1 MKKKLTI
8 LLGAGF
14 SANADIPIASGVT
27 NYFNRDLRKKLLNFS
42 SGEWTWI
49 DNKDQTT
56 VHNGQLNYD
65 YLGYSYVFNELLES
79 YKAKNAGDFLNYED
93 FYQFINDLFLFEEN
107 VSVIFSKAEEQLI
120 KDYPQLTANKDSN
133 YLFLFK
139 TKQYHKVLPIL
150 NYLIADILNPIR
162 MDNEELIETFSSFLD
177 YIKKFDEVNIFTLNH
192 DLLIEKLLTLA
203 EIQYSKGFQTDNSIL
218 ISNDHSIPYYTGN
231 YNQNVRIYKLHG
243 SIDLYKFDHLVKTEE
258 GFYQYSGDYDY
269 FITDN
274 YYDKHRCKKIDPIT
288 SEIIQDFSPDIVPK
302 FITGISKEEIIKKD
316 KMYRKIYS
324 DFEKIILETEN
335 FFVSG
340 YSFNDEHINKP
351 LSENKTLSFINH
363 RRSKD
368 YPFSKNGKNISTFN
382 EIL

>member
-14 SANADIPIASGVT
+14 SANANMPIANGVT

-93 FYQFINDLFLFEEN
+93 FYQFVNDLFLSEEKI
-107 VSVIFSKAEEQLI
+107 SIIFSKAEEQLL
-120 KDYPQLTANKDSN
+120 KDYPHLADNKDIN

-139 TKQYHKVLPIL
+139 TKQYSKVLPIL
-150 NYLIADILNPIR
+150 NYLIADILNPIP
-162 MDNEELIETFSSFLD
+162 MGNKELIETFSPFLE
-177 YIKKFDEVNIFTLNH
+177 YLKKFEEVNIFTLNH

-203 EIQYSKGFQTDNSIL
+203 EIPYSKGFETENSVI
-218 ISNDHSIPYYTGN
+218 ISNEHPLPSFTGN

-243 SIDLYKFDHLVKTEE
+243 SIDLYRFDHLIKTGE

-274 YYDKHRCKKIDPIT
+274 YYDKHRCQKRDLIT
-288 SEIIQDFSPDIVPK
+288 GEIIQNFSPDIVPK

-324 DFEKIILETEN
+324 DFEKSIKETEN
-335 FFVSG
+335 LFVSG

-351 LSENKTLSFINH
+351 LSENKTLLFINH

-368 YPFSKNGKNISTFN
+368 YPFSKNGKNIRTLN
-382 EIL
+382 EIP